1 MENLRREQRIK
12 ELRRQDE
19 RKKKLST
26 LKTDLERIF
35 EKEIKDQDIILID
48 DTNEFNIKL
57 SDSNW
62 GFDFLT
68 VNIPKTKSDKISRL
82 LSTIKSDL
90 QTINYFST
98 SHFREYGLFLIDTS
112 IVVTKFEDIIDLD
125 GDMFMVY
132 DKEIK
137 NGLWIDL
144 YEETFVVDDTVD
156 RIPIYEL
163 RVFGKDW
170 ISKVVPE
177 YIKE

>member
-1 MENLRREQRIK
+1 MERLRRERRIK
-12 ELRRQDE
+12 ELRRQDG
-19 RKKKLST
+19 RKKKLPT
-26 LKTDLERIF
+26 LRVHLEKIF
-35 EKEIKDQDIILID
+35 GMAIKEQDIISIEE
-48 DTNEFNIKL
+48 TREFDIKL
-57 SDSNW
+57 NDSNW

-68 VNIPKTKSDKISRL
+68 VNIPKAKSHRVAQL
-82 LSTIKSDL
+82 LSTIKDQL

-112 IVVTKFEDIIDLD
+112 RVGTKFEEIIELD

-132 DKEIK
+132 DKDIK

-144 YEETFVVDDTVD
+144 YEETFVTDHVVD

-170 ISKVVPE
+170 IAKVVSE
-177 YIKE
+177 YLKE